1 MINNM
6 IFEYVYRL
14 GKRYTELMNKFNEQT
29 FYTYNLH
36 FFILLGL
43 VVHGFNF
50 STWRAGVGRSLW
62 VEGKSGLCN
71 ELQAAMIAYPY
82 SYLDK

>member
-1 MINNM
+1 M

-36 FFILLGL
+36 FFLYFWDWWCMALTSALEEQG
-43 VVHGFNF
+43 
-50 STWRAGVGRSLW
+50 
-62 VEGKSGLCN
+62 
-71 ELQAAMIAYPY
+71 
-82 SYLDK
+82 